1 MKVNLNYLKFHSFFY
16 NKKLHNQ
23 YVGKEEEIH
32 NYFEHIFFK
41 NDHSLSK
48 LINIITNIDSFDRLK
63 KASLRIHDFSYDKKQ
78 DICKVIRYKHPKL
91 YDELNQVLECDNGGI
106 FKIKYFQTKLDKKE
120 RLIFFVYRN
129 TVYPIIFDINHHFYK
144 KEDKNYDN
152 NIINSFEWNFKDRQN
167 ELKSKLLMI
176 DELK

>member
-48 LINIITNIDSFDRLK
+48 LIKIIVNIDSFDRLK

-106 FKIKYFQTKLDKKE
+106 FKIKYFQTKLNKKE
-120 RLIFFVYRN
+120 RLIFLFIETLYILLFLISI
-129 TVYPIIFDINHHFYK
+129 IIFIK
-144 KEDKNYDN
+144 RKIKIM
-152 NIINSFEWNFKDRQN
+152 IIILLIHLNEILKIDRMN
-167 ELKSKLLMI
+167 
-176 DELK
+176 